1 MLGVSNVARVHI
13 YTVSRCCCCFF
24 VVVLSR
30 ARPLD
35 NPHSAGCHLGPVIK
49 RGPYSS
55 CKKRRTIF
63 FLFYY
68 KDAGRTWFWYL
79 IFPIDWFA
87 HADDLHWS
95 ILAQQAPGWLYHWKK
110 KIHVCI
116 SLWPLVIIRGW
127 KNWICRHQ
135 PMWVFFSSFNH
146 KNSWR
151 F

>member
-13 YTVSRCCCCFF
+13 YCEPLLLLFFRCCSQGPGRWTIP
-24 VVVLSR
+24 VVQ
-30 ARPLD
+30 A
-35 NPHSAGCHLGPVIK
+35 ACHLGPVIK

-95 ILAQQAPGWLYHWKK
+95 ILAQQAPGWLPLKK

-116 SLWPLVIIRGW
+116 SLWPLVIIRRW

-135 PMWVFFSSFNH
+135 PMWVFFFSFNH
-146 KNSWR
+146 QNSWR